1 MSQSSSPSAS
11 VAAAAA
17 PIDPAVVAK
26 VRAAAEAG
34 DARAAYE
41 LGMAYANGEGV
52 QLDYVEASRWIRQA
66 AEAGLALAQRTLAWL
81 YSNGLGVEAD
91 DGKAVHW
98 YLAAAEQGDPRD
110 QHFAATIYR
119 YGRYDVAK
127 DPERMLHW
135 YSLSANQGFAPAQCE
150 LGQLLLKGKYVAR
163 DDQLAFQWLSLAVV
177 NGSRTAPK
185 WLRELSERMDPD
197 LLHQAKKAML
207 TQAAEQDS

>member
-1 MSQSSSPSAS
+1 MSQPASPSIRAAS
-11 VAAAAA
+11 TSAV
-17 PIDPAVVAK
+17 DPSVVIK

-34 DARAAYE
+34 DSRAAYE

-52 QLDYVEASRWIRQA
+52 QLDYVEASRWIKQA

-91 DGKAVHW
+91 DAKAVHW

-119 YGRYDVAK
+119 YGRYDVAMN
-127 DPERMLHW
+127 PERMLYW

-150 LGQLLLKGKYVAR
+150 LGQLLLKGKHVAR
-163 DDQLAFQWLSLAVV
+163 DDGLAFQWLSLAVV

-185 WLRELSERMDPD
+185 LLRELTERMDPD
-197 LLHQAKKAML
+197 LLHQVKKSML
-207 TQAAEQDS
+207 TAAAEQES